1 MSLSFAARLRSAGGA
16 GLQAFDVPGYAS
28 LWLANVSW
36 NVARWI
42 EQIAVGWIAL
52 GLTHSAFLVAL
63 IGFYRS
69 LPLFLLG
76 AFGGVLGD
84 RFDRRLLVIALQA
97 VNVAIVVVLAALS
110 LSGRLQYPHLAV
122 AEVLLGTSMALDW
135 PSRRSLTVDLVGRE
149 RLANAVALD
158 ASGQNLSRVVGP
170 LVSGGVIAVLSP
182 GVALALLGAL
192 YLTNLTLIRRF
203 PRLPATLVVARVGGA
218 FGEARRGFGELLRD
232 PAIVAVLLITVWM
245 NFCYFPYQ
253 QLLPVVAVDVL
264 HSGAA
269 GLGLLS
275 AADGFGS
282 LIGTLL
288 LGAFAGHRRNGLI
301 FGGGS
306 LIATVALFGF
316 SQVHTFALA
325 ALMLVL
331 AGLARSGFS
340 VYQTTII
347 LRQCSDALRGRAMGI
362 LTLAIGV
369 GPFGQLEMG
378 AVAQGLG
385 TPIAIG
391 ANAVACALLTGF
403 VLARSR
409 RFRDA

>member
-1 MSLSFAARLRSAGGA
+1 MSLSLAARLRSAGGA
-16 GLQAFDVPGYAS
+16 SLQAFDVPGYSS

-42 EQIAVGWIAL
+42 EQIAVGWITL
-52 GLTHSAFLVAL
+52 ELTHSAFLVAL

-69 LPLFLLG
+69 VPLFLLG
-76 AFGGVLGD
+76 AFGGMLGD
-84 RFDRRLLVIALQA
+84 RFDRRLLVILLQA
-97 VNVAIVVVLAALS
+97 VNEVVVVVLATLT
-110 LSGRLQYPHLAV
+110 LTGRLQYTHLAV
-122 AEVLLGTSMALDW
+122 GEVLLGTSMALDW

-158 ASGQNLSRVVGP
+158 ASGQNLSRLVGP
-170 LVSGGVIAVLSP
+170 LVSGGVIALLSP
-182 GVALALLGAL
+182 GVALALLGVL
-192 YLTNLTLIRRF
+192 YLTNLALIRRF
-203 PRLPATLVVARVGGA
+203 PRLPVTIPAAQLGGA
-218 FGEARRGFGELLRD
+218 FRTARRGFGQLLRD
-232 PAIVAVLLITVWM
+232 PVIVGVLLITVWM

-264 HSGAA
+264 HSGPA

-282 LIGTLL
+282 LVGTLL
-288 LGAFAGHRRNGLI
+288 LGAFAGHRRNSLI
-301 FGGGS
+301 FGVGS
-306 LIATVALFGF
+306 LIATMALFGF
-316 SQVHTFALA
+316 SQVHTFLLA
-325 ALMLVL
+325 VLMLIL

-347 LRQCSDALRGRAMGI
+347 LRQCSDVLRGRAMGI

-378 AVAQGLG
+378 AAAQSLG

-391 ANAVACALLTGF
+391 ANAVVCAVLTATVLL
-403 VLARSR
+403 RSK